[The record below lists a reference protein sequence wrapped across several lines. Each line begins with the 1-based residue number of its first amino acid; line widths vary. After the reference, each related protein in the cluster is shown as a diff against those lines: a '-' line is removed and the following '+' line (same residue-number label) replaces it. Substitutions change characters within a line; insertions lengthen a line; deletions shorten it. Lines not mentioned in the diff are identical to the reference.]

1 MLLVASN
8 DAGVSFPASLCVVS
22 KLYVSNVQGQDA
34 TQIIDLSDDLTITHE
49 PLMFYDRLSAIAENS
64 YPAQSLHSCL
74 SIFCRRAMF

>member
-8 DAGVSFPASLCVVS
+8 DAG
-22 KLYVSNVQGQDA
+22 DA